1 MLKFSD
7 ATKQA
12 KLKTLVKVPGLKQ
25 YLAKGRKLYTFSL
38 LAGYSCPMAS
48 ECLSKVVVKD
58 GKRSIKD
65 GKRTLFRCFSATQ
78 EATYT
83 ATYEQRKHNF
93 ETLRR
98 LDEDAMY
105 TAINQSLPKNTG
117 IVRIHVSG
125 DFFNQRY
132 FNAWV
137 RVAQSHPDVLF
148 YAYTKSLPYW
158 LAAKSTVD
166 SLDNLILTASHG
178 GTRDDLIE
186 SHSLRSVKV
195 VMSTLEANWLPID
208 HDDSHA
214 ADPTLRTQD
223 FALLIHGTQ
232 PKGSAAAAAKKELAG
247 LGSYSR

>member
-12 KLKTLVKVPGLKQ
+12 KLKTLVEVEGLKQ
-25 YLAKGRKLYTFSL
+25 YLAHGRKLYTFSL
-38 LAGYSCPMAS
+38 LAGYSCPMAK
-48 ECLSKVVVKD
+48 ECLARVVVKD
-58 GKRSIKD
+58 GKRSIETGKD
-65 GKRTLFRCFSATQ
+65 SEFWCYSATQ
-78 EATYT
+78 EAAYTETYN
-83 ATYEQRKHNF
+83 QRKHNF

-98 LDEDAMY
+98 LSEDEMY
-105 TAINQSLPKNTG
+105 TELNRSLPKNTG

-125 DFFNQRY
+125 DFFNQKY
-132 FNAWV
+132 FNAWLRVV
-137 RVAQSHPDVLF
+137 RDNPSILF

-158 LAAKSTVD
+158 IAAKSTVD
-166 SLDNLILTASHG
+166 ELDNLILTASHG
-178 GTRDDLIE
+178 GTRDDLIQ

-223 FALLIHGTQ
+223 FALLIHGIQ
-232 PKGSAAAAAKKELAG
+232 PKGSAAAKAKRELAG

>member
-12 KLKTLVKVPGLKQ
+12 KLKTLVKVQGLKK
-25 YLAKGRKLYTFSL
+25 YLKKGKKLFTFSL
-38 LAGYSCPMAS
+38 LAGYSCPMAK
-48 ECLSKVVVKD
+48 ECLARVVVKD
-58 GKRSIKD
+58 GKRRIEAGKD
-65 GKRTLFRCFSATQ
+65 SEFWCYSATQ
-78 EATYT
+78 EAAYT
-83 ATYEQRKHNF
+83 ATYQQRKHNF

-105 TAINQSLPKNTG
+105 TELNSSLPLNTG

-125 DFFNQRY
+125 DFFSQKY

-158 LAAKSTVD
+158 VACKEHTD
-166 SLDNLILTASHG
+166 KLDNLILTASHG
-178 GTRDDLIE
+178 GTRDDLIP
-186 SHSLRSVKV
+186 SHHLRSVKV
-195 VMSTLEANWLPID
+195 VMSTLEAHWLPID

-214 ADPTLRTQD
+214 ADPALRAQD

-232 PKGSAAAAAKKELAG
+232 PAGSAAAAAKKELAG